1 MAVYSLWAEDWGS
14 GGAASTETAD
24 RSYSLRHANHG
35 TAKGTRSSALWGS
48 GSRGE
53 DRRRDVHQRDVM
65 RRGAVLVAVAA
76 LFGCLAGGA
85 VAAKPAFVG
94 KNAPAFVPKS
104 LLAKAQAAP
113 DAYFNVIVRGRPGE
127 SSASIA
133 SKFPKDGALGKVKKA
148 FYSVNGVA
156 GSISGKNLLKLAAD
170 NHVFAIVPDQKLT
183 STGIEESGL
192 WTASTTV
199 AHLWGSALA
208 PAPQAPAIAIVDSG
222 IDASKLGDFG
232 SRIVASVNMSSTDP
246 NATGD
251 DEGHGTL
258 VAGIAAGASSLFPGV
273 AQNAPL
279 VSVRTAD
286 ASGASR
292 TSDVIAGI
300 DWILANKTR
309 YNIRVANFSMGG
321 GGSSSFL
328 YDPLDAA
335 VESLWFNGVVVVASV
350 GNYGTGAPV
359 TVKASPANDPFVI
372 SVGALDT
379 NGTSDPADDFAAPW
393 SVYGHTLD
401 GFAKP
406 ELSAPGRWIAG
417 PVPAGSTLALGGPDR
432 ALAPGYMWM
441 SGTSLAAPQV
451 AGAAAQLLAHHP
463 DWTPDQV
470 KGALIRA
477 ASKLTSAA
485 PLSGG
490 FGELNAARANAIVT
504 APSAQSN
511 LADFVQTDPTS
522 GQRSFDAAS
531 WVNVV
536 SSQTDWSET
545 DWSETDWSET
555 DWSETDWS
563 ETDWSE
569 TNWSATDWSETD
581 WSETDWSE
589 TDWSETDWSE
599 TDWSET
605 DWSESIWT
613 P

>member
-1 MAVYSLWAEDWGS
+1 
-14 GGAASTETAD
+14 
-24 RSYSLRHANHG
+24 
-35 TAKGTRSSALWGS
+35 
-48 GSRGE
+48 
-53 DRRRDVHQRDVM
+53 M
-65 RRGAVLVAVAA
+65 RRGVVVIAAAA
-76 LFGCLAGGA
+76 LFGCVAGGA
-85 VAAKPAFVG
+85 SAAKPAFLA
-94 KNAPAFVPKS
+94 KNASAFVPKS
-104 LLAKAQAAP
+104 LLAQATANP
-113 DAYFNVIVRGRPGE
+113 GQYFNVIVRGRAGE

-170 NHVFAIVPDQKLT
+170 NHVFAIVRDTKLT
-183 STGIEESGL
+183 STGIEESSL

-199 AHLWGSALA
+199 GPLWGSALA

-222 IDASKLGDFG
+222 IDPSKVGDFG
-232 SRIVASVNMSSTDP
+232 ARLVASVNMSSTEP
-246 NATGD
+246 NAVGD
-251 DEGHGTL
+251 DEGHGTM
-258 VAGIAAGASSLFPGV
+258 VAGIAAGASALFPGV

-300 DWILANKTR
+300 DWILQNKDL

-321 GGSSSFL
+321 GGISSFV

-335 VESLWFNGVVVVASV
+335 VESLWFHGIVVVASA
-350 GNYGTGAPV
+350 GNYGTGAAM
-359 TVKASPANDPFVI
+359 TVKSSPANDPFVI
-372 SVGALDT
+372 TVGALDT
-379 NGTSDPADDFAAPW
+379 NGTSDPSDDFAAPW
-393 SVYGHTLD
+393 SVFGHTVD

-417 PVPAGSTLALGGPDR
+417 PVPTGSMLATTAPDR
-432 ALAPGYMWM
+432 VLAPGYMWM

-463 DWTPDQV
+463 GWTPDQV

-477 ASKLTSAA
+477 ASKLNSDTNR
-485 PLSGG
+485 SGG
-490 FGELNAARANAIVT
+490 FGELNLARAAAIAAAPSYQDNLSAFVT
-504 APSAQSN
+504 A
-511 LADFVQTDPTS
+511 DPS
-522 GQRSFDAAS
+522 GQPYFDGSA
-531 WVNVV
+531 WETTV

-569 TNWSATDWSETD
+569 TDWSETDWSETD

-605 DWSESIWT
+605 DWSETDWSETDWSETIWS

>member
-1 MAVYSLWAEDWGS
+1 MEIN
-14 GGAASTETAD
+14 
-24 RSYSLRHANHG
+24 LRH
-35 TAKGTRSSALWGS
+35 TDVMSISRTRMSAL
-48 GSRGE
+48 
-53 DRRRDVHQRDVM
+53 RDTHRPDVM
-65 RRGAVLVAVAA
+65 RRGLVLLAA
-76 LFGCLAGGA
+76 AAIFGSFAATAG
-85 VAAKPAFVG
+85 AAKPAFLA
-94 KNAPAFVPKS
+94 KNASAFVPAS
-104 LLAKAQAAP
+104 LTAQAQANP
-113 DAYFNVIVRGRPGE
+113 DKYFNVIVRGRAGE

-156 GSISGKNLLKLAAD
+156 GTITGKNLLKLAAD
-170 NHVFAIVPDQKLT
+170 NHVFAIVPDMKLT
-183 STGIEESGL
+183 STGVEEAQL
-192 WTASTTV
+192 WKVSTQV
-199 AHLWGSALA
+199 DKLWGSPLK
-208 PAPQAPAIAIVDSG
+208 PAPQAPAIAVVDSG
-222 IDASKLGDFG
+222 IDTSKLGDFG
-232 SRIVASVNMSSTDP
+232 ARVIASVNMSSVQP

-251 DEGHGTL
+251 DEGHGTM
-258 VAGIAAGASSLFPGV
+258 VAGIAAGASSLYPGV

-286 ASGASR
+286 ATGASR

-300 DWILANKTR
+300 DWILANKDR

-321 GGSSSFL
+321 GGLSSFM

-335 VESLWFNGVVVVASV
+335 VESLWFHGVVVVTSV
-350 GNYGTGAPV
+350 GNYGTNMAM
-359 TVKASPANDPFVI
+359 TVKSSPGNDPFVI

-379 NGTSDPADDFAAPW
+379 NGTSDPSDDFAAPW
-393 SVYGHTLD
+393 SVYGHTVE

-417 PVPAGSTLALGGPDR
+417 PIPTGSTLALGAPDR
-432 ALAPGYMWM
+432 VLAPGYMWM

-451 AGAAAQLLAHHP
+451 AGAAAQLLALHP
-463 DWTPDQV
+463 SWTPDQV

-477 ASKLTSAA
+477 ASKLKTAA
-485 PLSGG
+485 KGSGG
-490 FGELNAARANAIVT
+490 FGELNLARAAAIVN
-504 APSAQSN
+504 APSAQDNLSKFVKVDSN
-511 LADFVQTDPTS
+511 T
-522 GQRSFDAAS
+522 GQPYFDAAA
-531 WVNVV
+531 WVDVITT
-536 SSQTDWSET
+536 QTDWSET

-569 TNWSATDWSETD
+569 TDWSETDWSETD

-605 DWSESIWT
+605 DWSESIWS

>member
-1 MAVYSLWAEDWGS
+1 MENQ
-14 GGAASTETAD
+14 
-24 RSYSLRHANHG
+24 LRH
-35 TAKGTRSSALWGS
+35 TDVMSISRTRMSAL
-48 GSRGE
+48 
-53 DRRRDVHQRDVM
+53 RDTHRPDVM
-65 RRGAVLVAVAA
+65 RRGLVLIAA
-76 LFGCLAGGA
+76 AAIFGSVVGTAG
-85 VAAKPAFVG
+85 AARPAFLA
-94 KNAPAFVPKS
+94 KNASAFVPKS
-104 LLAKAQAAP
+104 LAAQAQANP
-113 DAYFNVIVRGRPGE
+113 DKYFDVIVRGRAGE

-156 GSISGKNLLKLAAD
+156 GSITGKNLLKLAAD
-170 NHVFAIVPDQKLT
+170 NHVFAIVRDTKLT
-183 STGIEESGL
+183 STGVEEAEL
-192 WTASTTV
+192 WKVSTQV
-199 AHLWGSALA
+199 NKLWSSPLA

-222 IDASKLGDFG
+222 IDTSKLGDFG
-232 SRIVASVNMSSTDP
+232 ARVVASVNMSSLQP

-251 DEGHGTL
+251 DEGHGTM
-258 VAGIAAGASSLFPGV
+258 VAGIAAGNGGLYPGV
-273 AQNAPL
+273 ARNAPL

-300 DWILANKTR
+300 DWILANKDR

-321 GGSSSFL
+321 GGLSSFV

-335 VESLWFNGVVVVASV
+335 VESLWFHGVVVVASV
-350 GNYGTGAPV
+350 GNYGTNAAM
-359 TVKASPANDPFVI
+359 TVKSSPGNDPFVI

-379 NGTSDPADDFAAPW
+379 NGTADPADDFAAPW
-393 SVYGHTLD
+393 SVYGHTVD
-401 GFAKP
+401 GFSKP

-417 PVPAGSTLALGGPDR
+417 PVPAGSTLALGAPDR
-432 ALAPGYMWM
+432 VLAPGYMWM

-451 AGAAAQLLAHHP
+451 AGAAAQLLARHP
-463 DWTPDQV
+463 GWTPDQV

-477 ASKLTSAA
+477 AS
-485 PLSGG
+485 PLQGAGG
-490 FGELNAARANAIVT
+490 GYGELNAARADAIVT
-504 APSAQSN
+504 APNPQSHMTE
-511 LADFVQTDPTS
+511 FVTTDPN
-522 GQRSFDAAS
+522 GQPYFDAAS
-531 WVNVV
+531 WETAV

-569 TNWSATDWSETD
+569 TDWSETDWSETD

-605 DWSESIWT
+605 DWSESIWS